1 MAINLAK
8 LPEIAA
14 ARRPD
19 LHYVLHNLA
28 ANATCGGERE
38 IVLDQRLDALYR
50 YWLGKRRDRQMPA
63 RCDIDP
69 LEIPGD
75 IWPHIMLLDVVWDE
89 GAPRFR
95 YRRVGDVFW
104 RSAGREPTGLFIND
118 VLPETAGYR
127 RYVVGIYE
135 EMAWRRR
142 AMYSENGFSLEGR
155 DTQMSVKR
163 ISLPLSN
170 DGETVNMVLAA
181 HVFEHKNLTREAAFA
196 LVLEMTELKREVLA

>member
-1 MAINLAK
+1 M
-8 LPEIAA
+8 
-14 ARRPD
+14 
-19 LHYVLHNLA
+19 
-28 ANATCGGERE
+28 
-38 IVLDQRLDALYR
+38 DQRLDALYR
-50 YWLGKRRDRQMPA
+50 YWLGKRRERPMPA
-63 RCDIDP
+63 RGDIDP

-75 IWPHIMLLDVVWDE
+75 IWPYTMLLDVVWEDR
-89 GAPRFR
+89 APRFR

-104 RSAGREPTGLFIND
+104 RSSGREPTGLFIND

-135 EMAWRRR
+135 EMVWRRR
-142 AMYSENGFSLEGR
+142 AMYTENSFTLEGR
-155 DTQMSVKR
+155 DGGMSVKR

-196 LVLEMTELKREVLA
+196 LVVDLIERARVVLE